1 MEFEKSRTWANLM
14 SAFAGESQARTKYEN
29 YARKAS
35 EQGYEQIAAIFR
47 ATAAN
52 ELAHAS
58 IWLEAL
64 HEGALPDTLVN
75 LQDAAQGEHF
85 EWSSMYKDYAE
96 IAREEGY
103 TRLAAAFE
111 LTARVEAEHDRASG
125 TGLPFQACRKDC
137 VDLPVLRAY
146 PRRGSGSDA
155 LSALRQG
162 PGLLRGA

>member
-29 YARKAS
+29 YAQKAS

-75 LQDAAQGEHF
+75 LQDAAQASILSG
-85 EWSSMYKDYAE
+85 A
-96 IAREEGY
+96 AC
-103 TRLAAAFE
+103 TR
-111 LTARVEAEHDRASG
+111 TMPKSPGRRAIPVCG
-125 TGLPFQACRKDC
+125 GL
-137 VDLPVLRAY
+137 V
-146 PRRGSGSDA
+146 
-155 LSALRQG
+155 
-162 PGLLRGA
+162 

>member
-29 YARKAS
+29 YAQKAS

-75 LQDAAQGEHF
+75 LPEP
-85 EWSSMYKDYAE
+85 
-96 IAREEGY
+96 
-103 TRLAAAFE
+103 
-111 LTARVEAEHDRASG
+111 DRASG

-146 PRRGSGSDA
+146 P
-155 LSALRQG
+155 
-162 PGLLRGA
+162 

>member
-96 IAREEGY
+96 IAREEKVPR
-103 TRLAAAFE
+103 T
-111 LTARVEAEHDRASG
+111 TSNRAS
-125 TGLPFQACRKDC
+125 Q
-137 VDLPVLRAY
+137 
-146 PRRGSGSDA
+146 S
-155 LSALRQG
+155 SALRI
-162 PGLLRGA
+162 RGVADGIISSGMLASLESASSAIPRDAS